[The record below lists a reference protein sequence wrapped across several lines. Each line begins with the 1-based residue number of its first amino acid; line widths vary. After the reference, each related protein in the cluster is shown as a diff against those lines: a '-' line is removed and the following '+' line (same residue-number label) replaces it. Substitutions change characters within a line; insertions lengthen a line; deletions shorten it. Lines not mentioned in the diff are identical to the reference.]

1 MKIAVISSSA
11 PLGKGESFV
20 ISEANAMAAD
30 GHQVLLI
37 PTQLR
42 RGNPNRFELQRR
54 VSLCI
59 QPSFSL
65 KVIFGF
71 CCYSFRFPKRLFSLF
86 QMVTDRRLWNSIK
99 NYLVLPKAIW
109 LSGQLKKKNIEH
121 IHSHWL
127 TTSATLAMVCSYLTK
142 IPWSC
147 TAHRGDIVSDNLLE
161 EKCTSAAFIRFI
173 SQRSAEL
180 AKSRVEI
187 AKEKIHVLHL
197 GVALIERDSHY
208 SAQSSER
215 PFTIV
220 CPANLVPVK
229 GHDYLINAISKMER
243 SNHVQLILAGDGVL
257 RNKLEEKTRKL
268 GIQNRVHFKGHV
280 PHSELLSWYKN
291 KQVDLVVLPSLDLGN
306 DLHEGI
312 PVSLMEAMLYEIPVI
327 STRTGGIP
335 ELLEE
340 QSKKL
345 KFGVMVDAGDS
356 EGLAFEID
364 LMVKS
369 PDARKYWSK
378 MGSLRIEEAFN
389 QQKVIKSL
397 LRLISDSGKCEQGYV
412 SYDGIR
418 SQ

>member
-11 PLGKGESFV
+11 PLGRGESFV
-20 ISEANAMAAD
+20 ISEANAIAAA
-30 GHQVLLI
+30 GHDVLLI

-42 RGNPNRFELQRR
+42 RGNPNRFQLNRQVRLLEQPS
-54 VSLCI
+54 VSLI
-59 QPSFSL
+59 VIGGFFSFIIKSPGLFFRLL
-65 KVIFGF
+65 KMA
-71 CCYSFRFPKRLFSLF
+71 R
-86 QMVTDRRLWNSIK
+86 DRSPWNSIK

-109 LSGQLKKKNIEH
+109 LTKQLKDKNINH
-121 IHSHWL
+121 IHAHWL
-127 TTSATLAMVCSYLTK
+127 TTSATLAMVTSYLTG

-173 SQRSAEL
+173 SRNSAEL
-180 AKSRVEI
+180 AKSRVEV

-197 GVALIERDSHY
+197 GVALAERHSNY
-208 SAQSSER
+208 SGQVSER

-229 GHDYLINAISKMER
+229 GHDYLINAISKMEQ
-243 SNHVQLILAGDGVL
+243 SNHIQLILAGDGVL
-257 RNKLEEKTRKL
+257 RNTLEEKTRKL

-306 DLHEGI
+306 GLHEGI

-356 EGLAFEID
+356 EGLAVEID

-369 PDARKYWSK
+369 SDARKYWSK

-397 LRLISDSGKCEQGYV
+397 LRLISDSGKYEQ
-412 SYDGIR
+412 D
-418 SQ
+418 